1 MTGSIITEVLLP
13 LALAFIMFGMGL
25 SLTRFDFLRLWQ
37 TPAPIVAGFVGQII
51 ALPLLAFGICVA
63 MDLSTPMAVGLMI
76 LAACPGGTTS
86 NVVSHLAKANLAL
99 SVSLTAISSIVCVLT
114 APFVIQF
121 SLSHFANSANG
132 APIDVSLSSISLGL
146 LVITLL
152 PIVFGML
159 ARSYF
164 RDWAIKV
171 EVYFRR
177 FALVFLLLMIIGV
190 VIKEHAIIVEAFNE
204 VFIACLLLNFG
215 AMFIGVISAKLLALS
230 HKDTLTLAI
239 EIGLQNSTMAMLIC
253 ISLLQAPSYA
263 VVAGVYSLTM
273 YAGAGLLIAYA
284 SYIRSD
290 KHTAVQAQTR
300 DSR

>member
-1 MTGSIITEVLLP
+1 MTGSIITEILLP

-37 TPAPIVAGFVGQII
+37 TPAPIVTGFVGQII
-51 ALPLLAFGICVA
+51 ALPFLALGICLA
-63 MDLSTPMAVGLMI
+63 MELSTPMAIGLMI

-99 SVSLTAISSIVCVLT
+99 SVSLTAISSIVCVFT

-121 SLSHFANSANG
+121 SVGYFANG
-132 APIDVSLSSISLGL
+132 APIDVSLTSISLGL

-152 PIVFGML
+152 PIVFGMVV
-159 ARSYF
+159 RGYY
-164 RDWAIKV
+164 REWAIKV

-177 FALVFLLLMIIGV
+177 FALVFLLLMITGV
-190 VIKEHAIIVEAFNE
+190 VIQEHAIIVEAFNE

-215 AMFIGVISAKLLALS
+215 AMFIGVVSAKLLKLT
-230 HKDTLTLAI
+230 HKDGLTLAI

-253 ISLLQAPSYA
+253 ISLLQMPSYA

-273 YAGAGLLIAYA
+273 YLGAGLLIAYA
-284 SYIRSD
+284 SYTS
-290 KHTAVQAQTR
+290 KQNLANHNSA
-300 DSR
+300 SM

>member
-1 MTGSIITEVLLP
+1 MTGSIITEILLP
-13 LALAFIMFGMGL
+13 LSLAFIMFGMGL

-37 TPAPIVAGFVGQII
+37 TPAPILTGFVGQII
-51 ALPLLAFGICVA
+51 ALPLLAFGICIA
-63 MDLSTPMAVGLMI
+63 MDLSAPMAVGLMI

-99 SVSLTAISSIVCVLT
+99 SVSLTAISSIVCVVT

-121 SLSHFANSANG
+121 AIAHFAN
-132 APIDVSLSSISLGL
+132 DVSIDMSLTSISLGL

-152 PIVFGML
+152 PIILGML
-159 ARSYF
+159 VRSYC
-164 RDWAIKV
+164 RDWAVKA

-190 VIKEHAIIVEAFNE
+190 VIQEHTIIVDAFNE

-215 AMFIGVISAKLLALS
+215 AMFIGAISAKLLSLS

-253 ISLLQAPSYA
+253 ISLLQVPSYA
-263 VVAGVYSLTM
+263 VVAGVYSITM
-273 YAGAGLLIAYA
+273 YVGAGLLIAYA
-284 SYIRSD
+284 SYIHSD
-290 KHTAVQAQTR
+290 KSAAVQA
-300 DSR
+300 SEPH

>member
-1 MTGSIITEVLLP
+1 MTGSIITEILLP

-37 TPAPIVAGFVGQII
+37 TPAPIVTGFVGQII
-51 ALPLLAFGICVA
+51 ALPLLALGICLA
-63 MDLSTPMAVGLMI
+63 MELSTPMAIGLMI

-99 SVSLTAISSIVCVLT
+99 SVSLTAISSIVCVFT

-121 SLSHFANSANG
+121 AVGYFANG
-132 APIDVSLSSISLGL
+132 APIDVSLTSISLGL

-159 ARSYF
+159 VRSYY
-164 RDWAIKV
+164 REVAIKV

-177 FALVFLLLMIIGV
+177 FALVFLLLMITGV
-190 VIKEHAIIVEAFNE
+190 VVQEHAIIVEAFNE

-215 AMFIGVISAKLLALS
+215 AMLIGVVSAKLLKLT
-230 HKDTLTLAI
+230 HKDGLTLAI

-253 ISLLQAPSYA
+253 ISLLQMPSYA

-273 YAGAGLLIAYA
+273 YLGAGLLIAYA
-284 SYIRSD
+284 GYMQKQQLTHHNSASM
-290 KHTAVQAQTR
+290 
-300 DSR
+300 

>member
-1 MTGSIITEVLLP
+1 MTGSIITEILLP

-37 TPAPIVAGFVGQII
+37 TPAPIVTGFVGQII
-51 ALPLLAFGICVA
+51 ALPLLALGICLA
-63 MDLSTPMAVGLMI
+63 MELSTPMAIGLMI

-99 SVSLTAISSIVCVLT
+99 SVSLTAISSIVCVFT

-121 SLSHFANSANG
+121 AVGYFANG
-132 APIDVSLSSISLGL
+132 APIDVSLTSISLGL

-159 ARSYF
+159 VRRYY
-164 RDWAIKV
+164 REWAIKV

-177 FALVFLLLMIIGV
+177 FALVFLLLMIAGV
-190 VIKEHAIIVEAFNE
+190 VIQEHAIIVEAFNE

-215 AMFIGVISAKLLALS
+215 AMLIGVLSAKWLSLS
-230 HKDTLTLAI
+230 HKDGLTLAI
-239 EIGLQNSTMAMLIC
+239 EIGLQNSTMAMLIS
-253 ISLLQAPSYA
+253 ISLLQMPSYA

-273 YAGAGLLIAYA
+273 YLGAGLLIAYA
-284 SYIRSD
+284 GYMQKQQLTHHNSASM
-290 KHTAVQAQTR
+290 
-300 DSR
+300 

>member
-1 MTGSIITEVLLP
+1 MTGSIITEILLP

-37 TPAPIVAGFVGQII
+37 TPAPIVTGFVGQII
-51 ALPLLAFGICVA
+51 SLPLLALGICLA
-63 MDLSTPMAVGLMI
+63 MELSTPMAIGLMI

-99 SVSLTAISSIVCVLT
+99 SVSLTAISSIVCVFT

-121 SLSHFANSANG
+121 AVGYFANG
-132 APIDVSLSSISLGL
+132 APIDVSLTSISLGL

-159 ARSYF
+159 VRSYY
-164 RDWAIKV
+164 REWAIKV

-177 FALVFLLLMIIGV
+177 FALVFLLLMIAGV
-190 VIKEHAIIVEAFNE
+190 VIQEHAIIVEAFNE

-215 AMFIGVISAKLLALS
+215 AMLIGVLSAKWLSLS
-230 HKDTLTLAI
+230 HKDGLTLAI

-253 ISLLQAPSYA
+253 ISLLQMPSYA

-273 YAGAGLLIAYA
+273 YLGAGLLIAYA
-284 SYIRSD
+284 GYMQKQQLTHHNSASM
-290 KHTAVQAQTR
+290 
-300 DSR
+300 

>member
-1 MTGSIITEVLLP
+1 MTGSIITEILLP

-37 TPAPIVAGFVGQII
+37 TPAPIVTGFVGQII
-51 ALPLLAFGICVA
+51 ALPLLALGICLA
-63 MDLSTPMAVGLMI
+63 MELSTPMAIGLMI

-99 SVSLTAISSIVCVLT
+99 SVSLTAISSIVCVFT

-121 SLSHFANSANG
+121 AVGYFANG
-132 APIDVSLSSISLGL
+132 APIDVSLTSISLGL

-152 PIVFGML
+152 PILFGML
-159 ARSYF
+159 VRSYY
-164 RDWAIKV
+164 REWAIKV

-177 FALVFLLLMIIGV
+177 FALVFLLLMIAGV
-190 VIKEHAIIVEAFNE
+190 VIQEHAIIVEAFNE

-215 AMFIGVISAKLLALS
+215 AMLIGVLSAKWLSLS
-230 HKDTLTLAI
+230 HKDGLTLAI

-253 ISLLQAPSYA
+253 ISLLQMPSYA

-273 YAGAGLLIAYA
+273 YFGAGLLIAYA
-284 SYIRSD
+284 GYMQKQQLTHHNSASM
-290 KHTAVQAQTR
+290 
-300 DSR
+300 

>member
-1 MTGSIITEVLLP
+1 MTGSMITEILLP

-37 TPAPIVAGFVGQII
+37 TPAPIVTGFFGQII

-63 MDLSTPMAVGLMI
+63 MDLSTPMAIGLMI

-99 SVSLTAISSIVCVLT
+99 SVSLTAISSIVCVLS

-121 SLSHFANSANG
+121 ALGYFANE
-132 APIDVSLSSISLGL
+132 APIAVSLSSISLGL

-159 ARSYF
+159 VRSYY
-164 RDWAIKV
+164 REWAIKV

-177 FALVFLLLMIIGV
+177 FALVFLLLMITGV
-190 VIKEHAIIVEAFNE
+190 VIQEHAIIVDAFNE

-215 AMFIGVISAKLLALS
+215 AMLIGIVSAKVLSLS
-230 HKDTLTLAI
+230 HKDGLTLAI

-253 ISLLQAPSYA
+253 ISLLQMPSYA

-273 YAGAGLLIAYA
+273 YLGAGLLIAYA
-284 SYIRSD
+284 RYFPSSTLVS
-290 KHTAVQAQTR
+290 KMV
-300 DSR
+300 

>member
-1 MTGSIITEVLLP
+1 MTGSIITEILLP

-37 TPAPIVAGFVGQII
+37 TPAPIVTGFFGQII
-51 ALPLLAFGICVA
+51 ALPLLAFGICLA
-63 MDLSTPMAVGLMI
+63 MDLSMPMAIGLMI

-99 SVSLTAISSIVCVLT
+99 SVSLTAISSIVCVFS

-121 SLSHFANSANG
+121 AVGYFANE

-159 ARSYF
+159 VRSYF
-164 RDWAIKV
+164 RAWAIKV

-177 FALVFLLLMIIGV
+177 FALVFLLLMITGV
-190 VIKEHAIIVEAFNE
+190 VVQEHAIIVDAFNE

-215 AMFIGVISAKLLALS
+215 AMLIGIVSAKVCSLS
-230 HKDTLTLAI
+230 HKDGLTLAI

-253 ISLLQAPSYA
+253 ISLLNMPSYA

-284 SYIRSD
+284 SYTQKQHNS
-290 KHTAVQAQTR
+290 AQPN
-300 DSR
+300 